1 MAIRPNNNVFKT
13 IVRNTPLVSID
24 LIIKNSNGDYLL
36 NLRGRSPAYHKWF
49 FLGGSIKKPEKPEEA
64 FNRIID
70 REFFS
75 TLKINFKDAKFTKLA
90 VHRYKE
96 NLDGQ
101 VNTFEEGIQYYV
113 LCYELLAEL
122 SPDFINTLT
131 QKYTESSK
139 RKIEN
144 VKRKKNDENG
154 SSKESIEPE
163 SVGIAWFSQEQI
175 KAEKE
180 VHPYV
185 VDYFTNNPEII
196 ISSSQTNIEP
206 KELLMLYQTQSK
218 SLNNYTN
225 VIWAFPI
232 AFVLA
237 LGTIYKY
244 FNDNIIAMLTS
255 IAFGA
260 VLLHAFFKHTY
271 IHELLVKSVNEIER
285 NIRAIYSLDS
295 AIIPNWSLI
304 RKPYTSPSHILVRR
318 FLFIFTII
326 YSAFALIKSLIIY
339 AHWLCNLID

>member
-1 MAIRPNNNVFKT
+1 MAIRPNNKVFRT

-24 LIIKNSNGDYLL
+24 LIIKNRNGDYLL

-49 FLGGSIKKPEKPEEA
+49 FFGGSIKKPETPEEA

-75 TLKINFKDAKFTKLA
+75 TLKINFNDAKFTKLA

-101 VNTFEEGIQYYV
+101 VKSFEEGIQYYV
-113 LCYELLAEL
+113 LCYEFLKEL
-122 SPDFINTLT
+122 SPDFINSLT
-131 QKYTESSK
+131 QKYTESSTM
-139 RKIEN
+139 KIDNE
-144 VKRKKNDENG
+144 RSKKNDENG
-154 SSKESIEPE
+154 SNKVSIEPE
-163 SVGIAWFSQEQI
+163 SIGIAWFSQEHI

-185 VDYFTNNPEII
+185 LDYFTNNPETI
-196 ISSSQTNIEP
+196 ISSTQTNIEP

-218 SLNNYTN
+218 SLNNYTT

-237 LGTIYKY
+237 LGTIYKN
-244 FNDNIIAMLTS
+244 FNDNIIVLLTS
-255 IAFGA
+255 IAFAA
-260 VLLHAFFKHTY
+260 VLLHAFYKHTY

-285 NIRAIYSLDS
+285 NIKALYNLDS

-304 RKPYTSPSHILVRR
+304 KRPYKSPSHILVRR

-326 YSAFALIKSLIIY
+326 YSALALIKSLIIY